1 MPRRDTLARRLR
13 CPAVLRRFTLRS
25 VSVLA
30 LAALLTLS
38 ACGDDESTASRNNAP
53 ADDSSNAPSGQSFD
67 TATTTV
73 PAALAEI
80 EARGKPTVTVPD
92 QPATEL
98 KIIDDVV
105 GTGTEVKPGDS
116 VTVHYVG
123 VGQQSKQEFD
133 SSWKRDE
140 TISFPLSGVIKGWTD
155 GLVGMKVGG
164 RRTLIIPGDL
174 AYGPAGRQPA
184 IGPNETLVFTID
196 LVGVN

>member
-1 MPRRDTLARRLR
+1 M
-13 CPAVLRRFTLRS
+13 S
-25 VSVLA
+25 ILA
-30 LAALLTLS
+30 LAALLMLS

-53 ADDSSNAPSGQSFD
+53 TDDSSNAPSGQNFD
-67 TATTTV
+67 AATTTA

-105 GTGTEVKPGDS
+105 GTGAEVKPGDS

-140 TISFPLSGVIKGWTD
+140 TISFPLNAVIKGWTD

-164 RRTLIIPGDL
+164 RRTLIIPGEL